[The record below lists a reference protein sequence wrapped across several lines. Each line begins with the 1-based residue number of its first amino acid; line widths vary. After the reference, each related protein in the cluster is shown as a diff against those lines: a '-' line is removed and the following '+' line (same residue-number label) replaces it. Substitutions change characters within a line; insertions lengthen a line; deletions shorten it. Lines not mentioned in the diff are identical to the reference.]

1 MRPVSLDIVAHV
13 PATLAPCHACSLVFK
28 DAGVADGVN
37 EEILREY
44 PEHLRDEYARLSS
57 WIGEI
62 ATLYRESVRIRIIDA
77 ASVAGLC
84 KAVRHWLRTYPA
96 FIVDK
101 RHVLSGWD
109 RKGLREAL
117 DASLRSISGKR

>member
-13 PATLAPCHACSLVFK
+13 PATPACCCACSTVFK
-28 DAGVADGVN
+28 NSGFEDEVN
-37 EEILREY
+37 REILLEY
-44 PEHLRDEYARLSS
+44 PESLREEYARLST

-62 ATLYRESVRIRIIDA
+62 ATLYRETVRIRIIDA
-77 ASVAGLC
+77 TSAAGLY

-109 RKGLREAL
+109 PNRLRDIL
-117 DASLRSISGKR
+117 DECLRRIPH

>member
-1 MRPVSLDIVAHV
+1 M
-13 PATLAPCHACSLVFK
+13 
-28 DAGVADGVN
+28 N

-44 PEHLRDEYARLSS
+44 PESMRDEYARLSS

-62 ATLYRESVRIRIIDA
+62 ANLYKESVCIRIIDA
-77 ASVAGLC
+77 ASIAGLY

-109 RKGLREAL
+109 RNGLREAL